1 MVLIIGVGQATG
13 TNDGWLSTDVAGI
26 GLQGGLQ
33 YEVHILRIIGYLRM
47 ILVSLSK
54 NG

>member
-1 MVLIIGVGQATG
+1 MM
-13 TNDGWLSTDVAGI
+13 DGYPLMWQGI

-33 YEVHILRIIGYLRM
+33 YEIRILRIIGYLRM
-47 ILVSLSK
+47 ILVLLSK